1 VVCGPPASGKSVLAR
16 GLAEACQWPHVAT
29 DVERKRLAGLQ
40 PTERASAEHY
50 TAAFSQRTYERVF
63 ATAAEALSGESL
75 SAEHRA
81 VLLDGNFATRAQRR
95 EAAAAAR
102 RCGAELTFVHVQ
114 VDVATAVERAGQ
126 RAEAGTDSSDAG
138 AEVTRQRHASFEPP
152 GDDEGAVVR
161 VDGSRRPERLADDA
175 LAALLDAAY
184 ADSGAD
190 ERSARS

>member
-1 VVCGPPASGKSVLAR
+1 
-16 GLAEACQWPHVAT
+16 VAT